1 MKSLL
6 LTALAL
12 SACSGDLDDPSA
24 SASSVP
30 PPAPAEAEQYGLI
43 VLSQT
48 IGEDAVL
55 VSGQL
60 LDYARVDRDDAL
72 AALATPDDAWLVAPA
87 PPAQTC
93 RRMNNADAPI
103 GDDARIDVLDAGAL
117 RIKAPDAPALMV
129 SPRALPPVVT
139 AIAGVV
145 YDGEAAEL
153 TGSDPWRISAAGGET
168 GPVSGQV
175 EPPDAAF
182 LSGVDLEDEGLVI
195 TTSAPATVVLSRVDG
210 ARTQGLVCGVGES
223 PLHIDWATL
232 AHLGEGTADIAALT
246 VRRAPLLI
254 DGADAGDLLFVV
266 RDADELF
273 IPLEF

>member
-6 LTALAL
+6 LTALAF
-12 SACSGDLDDPSA
+12 SACSGDLDDPSVLP
-24 SASSVP
+24 SSIP
-30 PPAPAEAEQYGLI
+30 LPAPAEAEQYGLI

-48 IGEDAVL
+48 IGEEAVS

-60 LDYARVDRDDAL
+60 LDYAGVDRDDAL

-93 RRMNNADAPI
+93 RRMNIAAEPM
-103 GDDARIDVLDAGAL
+103 GDDARIDLLDAGLL
-117 RIKAPDAPALMV
+117 RISAPGEPVLLIV
-129 SPRALPPVVT
+129 PTALPPVVT

-145 YDGEAAEL
+145 YDGEAVEL
-153 TGSDPWRISAAGGET
+153 TGSDPWRISTAGAET
-168 GPVSGQV
+168 GPIAGEV
-175 EPPDAAF
+175 EPPDAA
-182 LSGVDLEDEGLVI
+182 LLNSVGLEDEGLVI

-210 ARTQGLVCGVGES
+210 VRTQGLVCGVGET
-223 PLHIDWATL
+223 PLHLDWATL
-232 AHLGEGTADIAALT
+232 AHLGEGVADIAALT

>member
-6 LTALAL
+6 LTAIAL
-12 SACSGDLDDPSA
+12 SACSGDLDDPSV
-24 SASSVP
+24 SAPTDP
-30 PPAPAEAEQYGLI
+30 PPALAEAEQYGLI

-48 IGEDAVL
+48 VGEEAVS

-60 LDYARVDRDDAL
+60 LDFAGVDRAAAL
-72 AALATPDDAWLVAPA
+72 EALATPDDAWLVAPA
-87 PPAQTC
+87 PSAQVC
-93 RRMNNADAPI
+93 RRMDIAVEPMGA
-103 GDDARIDVLDAGAL
+103 DARIDVLDAGPL
-117 RIKAPDAPALMV
+117 RISAPDGPAMFIAP
-129 SPRALPPVVT
+129 SELPPVVT

-153 TGSDPWRISAAGGET
+153 ASVDAWRISAAGAET
-168 GPVSGQV
+168 GPIVGEV
-175 EPPDAAF
+175 KPPDAAL
-182 LSGVDLEDEGLVI
+182 LSGVELEDDGLVI
-195 TTSAPATVVLSRVDG
+195 ATSAPATVVLSRVEG
-210 ARTQGLVCGVGES
+210 ARTRGLVCGVGEA

-232 AHLGEGTADIAALT
+232 GHLGEGPADIAALS